1 MNFWNSN
8 IRSAQLATFV
18 NIRYNLN
25 SMANI
30 FDKWHESLTKTRDVT
45 FGRIANFFGTTEIND
60 DSWDELEASL
70 IQADLGVETT
80 SSIIENCME
89 KVRKQGLTRTEQL
102 YELVKEEL
110 LNLLDQPE
118 EPDLSAKPTVIM
130 IVGVNGSG
138 KTTSIA
144 KLAARYKKMGKK
156 VLLVAG
162 DTFRAAAADQ
172 LEIWSK
178 RVDVPII
185 TSNPNSDPGAITYD
199 GIKSA
204 IARGMDVVLIDTAGR
219 LHTRYNL
226 MEEIKKVYR
235 VAGKALAG
243 APHHSWIVLDATTGQ
258 NALQQAKAF
267 QQAVE
272 LDGAILAKLD
282 SSAKGGMAFAIK
294 HQLNLPILYAGLGE
308 SMDDLQLFDRN
319 AFVEGILER

>member
-1 MNFWNSN
+1 
-8 IRSAQLATFV
+8 
-18 NIRYNLN
+18 
-25 SMANI
+25 MANI
-30 FDKWHESLTKTRDVT
+30 FDKWHESLTKTRNVT
-45 FGRIANFFGTTEIND
+45 FGRIANFFGTTEFNE
-60 DSWDELEASL
+60 DSWDELEALL

-102 YELVKEEL
+102 YKLVKEEL
-110 LNLLDQPE
+110 INLLDQPE
-118 EPDLSAKPTVIM
+118 EPDLSAEPTVIM
-130 IVGVNGSG
+130 IAGVNGSG

-172 LEIWSK
+172 LEIWSE

-185 TSNPNSDPGAITYD
+185 TSTPNSDPGAVTYD

-204 IARGMDVVLIDTAGR
+204 IARRMDVVLIDTAGR

-235 VAGKALAG
+235 VAGKALPG

-267 QQAVE
+267 QQAVD
-272 LDGAILAKLD
+272 LNGAILAKLD

-308 SMDDLQLFDRN
+308 GMDDLQLFDRN
-319 AFVEGILER
+319 AFVDGILER

>member
-1 MNFWNSN
+1 
-8 IRSAQLATFV
+8 
-18 NIRYNLN
+18 
-25 SMANI
+25 MANI
-30 FDKWHESLTKTRDVT
+30 LNKWHESLTKTRDVT

-60 DSWDELEASL
+60 ESWDELEALL

-102 YELVKEEL
+102 YQLVKEEL
-110 LNLLDQPE
+110 INQLDQPE
-118 EPDLSAKPTVIM
+118 EPDLSAEPTVIM

-172 LEIWSK
+172 LEIWSQ
-178 RVDVPII
+178 RIDVPII
-185 TSNPNSDPGAITYD
+185 TSNPNSDPGAVTYD

-204 IARGMDVVLIDTAGR
+204 VARKMDVVLIDTAGR

-235 VAGKALAG
+235 VAGKALPG

-267 QQAVE
+267 QQAVD
-272 LDGAILAKLD
+272 LNGAILAKLD

-308 SMDDLQLFDRN
+308 SVDDLQLFDRN
-319 AFVEGILER
+319 AFVDGILER

>member
-1 MNFWNSN
+1 
-8 IRSAQLATFV
+8 
-18 NIRYNLN
+18 
-25 SMANI
+25 MANI
-30 FDKWHESLTKTRDVT
+30 FNKWHESLTKTRDVT

-60 DSWDELEASL
+60 ESWDVLEALL

-102 YELVKEEL
+102 YQLVKEEL
-110 LNLLDQPE
+110 INQLDQPE
-118 EPDLSAKPTVIM
+118 EPDLSAEPTVIM

-172 LEIWSK
+172 LEIWSQ
-178 RVDVPII
+178 RIDVPII
-185 TSNPNSDPGAITYD
+185 TSNPNSDPGAVTYD

-204 IARGMDVVLIDTAGR
+204 IARRMDVVLIDTAGR

-235 VAGKALAG
+235 VAGKALPG

-267 QQAVE
+267 QQAVD
-272 LDGAILAKLD
+272 LNGAILAKLD

-308 SMDDLQLFDRN
+308 DVDDLQLFDRN
-319 AFVEGILER
+319 AFVDGILER

>member
-1 MNFWNSN
+1 
-8 IRSAQLATFV
+8 
-18 NIRYNLN
+18 
-25 SMANI
+25 MANI
-30 FDKWHESLTKTRDVT
+30 FNKWHESLTKTRDVT

-60 DSWDELEASL
+60 ESWDVLEALL

-102 YELVKEEL
+102 YQLVKEEL
-110 LNLLDQPE
+110 INQLDQPE
-118 EPDLSAKPTVIM
+118 EPDLSAEPTVIM

-172 LEIWSK
+172 LEIWSQ
-178 RVDVPII
+178 RIDVPII
-185 TSNPNSDPGAITYD
+185 TSNPNSDPGAVTYD

-204 IARGMDVVLIDTAGR
+204 IARRMDVVLIDTAGR

-235 VAGKALAG
+235 VAGKALPG

-258 NALQQAKAF
+258 NALQQATAF
-267 QQAVE
+267 QQAVD
-272 LDGAILAKLD
+272 LNGAILAKLD

-308 SMDDLQLFDRN
+308 GMDDLQLFDRN
-319 AFVEGILER
+319 AFVDGILER

>member
-1 MNFWNSN
+1 
-8 IRSAQLATFV
+8 
-18 NIRYNLN
+18 
-25 SMANI
+25 MANI
-30 FDKWHESLTKTRDVT
+30 FNKWHESLTKTRDVT

-60 DSWDELEASL
+60 ESWDVLEALL

-80 SSIIENCME
+80 SSIIANCME

-102 YELVKEEL
+102 YQLVKEEL
-110 LNLLDQPE
+110 INQLDQPE
-118 EPDLSAKPTVIM
+118 EPDLSAEPTVIM

-172 LEIWSK
+172 LEIWSQ
-178 RVDVPII
+178 RIDVPII
-185 TSNPNSDPGAITYD
+185 TSNPNSDPGAVTYD

-204 IARGMDVVLIDTAGR
+204 VARKMDVVLIDTAGR

-235 VAGKALAG
+235 VAGKALPG

-267 QQAVE
+267 QQAVD
-272 LDGAILAKLD
+272 LNGAILAKLD

-308 SMDDLQLFDRN
+308 SVDDLQLFDRN
-319 AFVEGILER
+319 AFVDGILER

>member
-1 MNFWNSN
+1 
-8 IRSAQLATFV
+8 
-18 NIRYNLN
+18 
-25 SMANI
+25 MANI

-60 DSWDELEASL
+60 DSWDELEALL

-235 VAGKALAG
+235 VAGKALPG

-267 QQAVE
+267 QKAVE